1 MSTDNR
7 KFTPR
12 RALNLTPFIH
22 GCLSIHKTLGLSP
35 RSLKELHVNL
45 ESLRVFCGNMRLTAV
60 QQITPELLRG
70 FLDLHAPRGKVHL
83 KLVVWT
89 LRTFGAYLRNGASAP
104 TS

>member
-1 MSTDNR
+1 MSTHNR
-7 KFTPR
+7 KNTVR
-12 RALNLTPFIH
+12 HTLDLTPFIH
-22 GCLSIHKTLGLSP
+22 GCLSIHKTLGLST
-35 RSLKELHVNL
+35 RSLKELRVNL